1 MTFLN
6 RLVKRLLRAVLI
18 AALCGGV
25 AAFTTWSVMAAQP
38 GKDFNLDCEDGKRL
52 QGIIDKICW
61 SCVLPMRIMGVGP
74 KPAGAAPSKSICMC
88 NDSNGVPEI
97 GWQLGYFQPAR
108 VEEVVKTPW
117 CSPFLGGIKLQDSS
131 FEVGR
136 DRASAETDKPRQ
148 VFMDS
153 HYFTYPIFQMLNLL
167 MIPSCAGDNHMDLD
181 LLTMSEIDP
190 LWSNDLL
197 TFVLNPE
204 SVVFANPL
212 ALAWCM
218 ADCVATTLK
227 SESEKNYFCAGCD
240 GLIYPHTGNIH
251 GVTDPVQNSSLL
263 LQRQLASLHRRGLAE
278 KTMGEEEM
286 CESSYS
292 YFIPRSQYRVSMLY
306 PVPESK
312 NSRPLFTPPAQGGGG
327 SSSPSNFIPSE
338 DCCHRL
344 GESVHQW
351 STLKGGRS
359 RPGKENYVFLVW
371 RYVDCCVGYMST
383 R

>member
-1 MTFLN
+1 
-6 RLVKRLLRAVLI
+6 
-18 AALCGGV
+18 
-25 AAFTTWSVMAAQP
+25 
-38 GKDFNLDCEDGKRL
+38 
-52 QGIIDKICW
+52 
-61 SCVLPMRIMGVGP
+61 
-74 KPAGAAPSKSICMC
+74 
-88 NDSNGVPEI
+88 
-97 GWQLGYFQPAR
+97 
-108 VEEVVKTPW
+108 
-117 CSPFLGGIKLQDSS
+117 
-131 FEVGR
+131 
-136 DRASAETDKPRQ
+136 
-148 VFMDS
+148 
-153 HYFTYPIFQMLNLL
+153 
-167 MIPSCAGDNHMDLD
+167 MDLD

-251 GVTDPVQNSSLL
+251 GVTDPVQNSNLL

-312 NSRPLFTPPAQGGGG
+312 NSRPLFTPPAQGGG
-327 SSSPSNFIPSE
+327 SSSPSNFIPTE

-351 STLKGGRS
+351 STLKGPVQTGQR
-359 RPGKENYVFLVW
+359 NYVFPRLALCRLLRRLHEYKVIISQNATIATI
-371 RYVDCCVGYMST
+371 DT
-383 R
+383 I

>member
-1 MTFLN
+1 M
-6 RLVKRLLRAVLI
+6 KRLRAILAVALATVSI
-18 AALCGGV
+18 SLAA
-25 AAFTTWSVMAAQP
+25 AEA
-38 GKDFNLDCEDGKRL
+38 GKDFNLDCEDGKIL
-52 QGIIDKICW
+52 TGIIDKICW

-74 KPAGAAPSKSICMC
+74 KPAGAASSKPVCLC

-108 VEEVVKTPW
+108 IEEVVKTPW

-131 FEVGR
+131 FEIGR
-136 DRASAETDKPRQ
+136 EKASNHVDNPQ
-148 VFMDS
+148 NVFMDS
-153 HYFTYPIFQMLNLL
+153 HYFSYPVFQLLNLL
-167 MIPSCAGDNHMDLD
+167 MVPNCAGDMHQDID
-181 LLTMSEIDP
+181 LLNMSEIDP

-218 ADCVATTLK
+218 ADCVATTANF
-227 SESEKNYFCAGCD
+227 ESEKNYFCAGCD

-251 GVTDPVQNSSLL
+251 GIKDPVQNSSLL
-263 LQRQLASLHRRGLAE
+263 VQRQLAALHRRGLAE

-286 CESSYS
+286 CGSTYS
-292 YFIPRSQYRVSMLY
+292 YFVPRSQYRVSMLY

-312 NSRPLFTPPAQGGGG
+312 NSRPLFTPPKQNVESETNGVNNAA
-327 SSSPSNFIPSE
+327 STSPTSFSMTE
-338 DCCHRL
+338 DCCHRM
-344 GESVHQW
+344 GESVHKW

-359 RPGKENYVFLVW
+359 RPGKENYVYMIW
-371 RYVDCCVGYMST
+371 RYVDCCVPFETT
-383 R
+383 RG

>member
-1 MTFLN
+1 M
-6 RLVKRLLRAVLI
+6 RRWLI
-18 AALCGGV
+18 GSLFTLMALTAYAAE
-25 AAFTTWSVMAAQP
+25 P
-38 GKDFNLDCEDGKRL
+38 GKDFNLDCEDGKIL
-52 QGIIDKICW
+52 TGIIDKICW

-74 KPAGAAPSKSICMC
+74 KPAGAASSNPICMC
-88 NDSNGVPEI
+88 RDSNGVPEF

-117 CSPFLGGIKLQDSS
+117 CSPFLGGIKLQNSA

-136 DRASAETDKPRQ
+136 DKASDHTDKPQ
-148 VFMDS
+148 NVFMDS
-153 HYFTYPIFQMLNLL
+153 HYFSYPIFQLLNLL
-167 MIPSCAGDNHMDLD
+167 MIPSCAGDMHQDID
-181 LLTMSEIDP
+181 LLNMTEIDP
-190 LWSNDLL
+190 LWSTALL
-197 TFVLNPE
+197 PFVPNPE

-227 SESEKNYFCAGCD
+227 SESESNYFCAGCD

-251 GVTDPVQNSSLL
+251 GITDPVQNSSLL
-263 LQRQLASLHRRGLAE
+263 LQRQLAALHRRGLAE

-286 CESSYS
+286 CGTTYS

-306 PVPESK
+306 PVPESAR
-312 NSRPLFTPPAQGGGG
+312 SRPLFDPPKQSSGG
-327 SSSPSNFIPSE
+327 SSSPTSFVPSD

-359 RPGKENYVFLVW
+359 RPGKENYVYLIW
-371 RYVDCCVGYMST
+371 RYVDCCVPMQSM
-383 R
+383 